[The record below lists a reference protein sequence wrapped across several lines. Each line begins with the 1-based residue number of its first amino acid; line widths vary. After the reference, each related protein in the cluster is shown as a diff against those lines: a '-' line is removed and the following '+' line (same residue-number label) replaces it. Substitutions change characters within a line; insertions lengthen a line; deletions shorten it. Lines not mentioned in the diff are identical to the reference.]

1 MHVLCALIDSVLHK
15 YSIHAVISTLL
26 LRVVAVLSKSQLY
39 SVFPAKANSLN
50 DDYLSDE
57 SIGTALTAV
66 EELGVAMVL
75 RWVGHFWCRYVQL

>member
-1 MHVLCALIDSVLHK
+1 MYCALIN
-15 YSIHAVISTLL
+15 AVISTLL
-26 LRVVAVLSKSQLY
+26 LRVVAVLSKSHLY
-39 SVFPAKANSLN
+39 AVFPAKANS
-50 DDYLSDE
+50 LSDE